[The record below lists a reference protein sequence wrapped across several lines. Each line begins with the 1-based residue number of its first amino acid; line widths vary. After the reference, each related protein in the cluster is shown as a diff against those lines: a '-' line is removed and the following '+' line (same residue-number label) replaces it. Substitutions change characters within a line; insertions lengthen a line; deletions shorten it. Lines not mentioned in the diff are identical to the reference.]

1 MTETMAIE
9 SMTELTKSQAL
20 EMATE
25 LAAGP
30 TMAAEET
37 SRLIITKMVRAADE
51 WFSYGLCFCR

>member
-51 WFSYGLCFCR
+51 